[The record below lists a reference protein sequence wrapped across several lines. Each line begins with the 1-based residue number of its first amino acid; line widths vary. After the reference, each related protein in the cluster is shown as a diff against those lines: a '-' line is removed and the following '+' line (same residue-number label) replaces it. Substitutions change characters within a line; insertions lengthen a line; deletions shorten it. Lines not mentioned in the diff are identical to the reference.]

1 MAQNHAHTLGNRY
14 YLRMRFVIPLV
25 EPGENPAGPE
35 CATRVPLVV
44 NPIGDSRGSRLSH
57 LSRIIVFKRTFEFN
71 LMQEIRPSLT
81 RESIL
86 DTAEALFAQQGHD
99 GTSMRQITTAAGVNL
114 ASVNYHFGSKESLV
128 QAVLKRRLEVLNRER
143 LRLLDEL
150 EAQAEGRPLKPSQI
164 VDAFFGTLLRLAA
177 DPAQAGSTFLPLLE
191 RTMTD
196 PSDFIRALFAEEYAD
211 VLERYRNALFAALPD
226 VPRAEIVWRF
236 QFMLG
241 ATSYAI
247 IGTDLLRSVTGW
259 TIDDA
264 EQPDNPNLLL
274 PRLMSFLLG
283 GLRAPL
289 PQVP

>member
-1 MAQNHAHTLGNRY
+1 
-14 YLRMRFVIPLV
+14 
-25 EPGENPAGPE
+25 
-35 CATRVPLVV
+35 
-44 NPIGDSRGSRLSH
+44 
-57 LSRIIVFKRTFEFN
+57 
-71 LMQEIRPSLT
+71 MQELRSSST

-99 GTSMRQITTAAGVNL
+99 GTSMRQITGAAGVNL

-150 EAQAEGRPLKPSQI
+150 EAQAQGKPLKPSQI

-177 DPAQAGSTFLPLLE
+177 DPEQAGSTFLPLLE

-196 PSDFIRALFAEEYAD
+196 PAGFIRALFAEEYAD

-236 QFMLG
+236 QFMLD

-259 TIDDA
+259 TLDES
-264 EQPDNPNLLL
+264 EQPDNPELLL

-289 PQVP
+289 PQHPAT

>member
-1 MAQNHAHTLGNRY
+1 
-14 YLRMRFVIPLV
+14 
-25 EPGENPAGPE
+25 
-35 CATRVPLVV
+35 
-44 NPIGDSRGSRLSH
+44 
-57 LSRIIVFKRTFEFN
+57 
-71 LMQEIRPSLT
+71 MQEIKSTST
-81 RESIL
+81 RETIL
-86 DTAEALFAQQGHD
+86 DTAEALFAQQGHEA
-99 GTSMRQITTAAGVNL
+99 TSMRQITGAAGVNL

-143 LRLLDEL
+143 MRLLDEL
-150 EAQAEGRPLKPSQI
+150 EAQAGGKPLKPSQI

-211 VLERYRNALFAALPD
+211 VLDRYRNALFAALPD
-226 VPRAEIVWRF
+226 VPRAEIIWRF

-247 IGTDLLRSVTGW
+247 MGTDLLKSVTGL
-259 TIDDA
+259 TTDDT
-264 EQPDNPNLLL
+264 EQPNNPGLLL

-283 GLRAPL
+283 GLRSPL
-289 PQVP
+289 PHLPGT

>member
-1 MAQNHAHTLGNRY
+1 
-14 YLRMRFVIPLV
+14 
-25 EPGENPAGPE
+25 
-35 CATRVPLVV
+35 
-44 NPIGDSRGSRLSH
+44 
-57 LSRIIVFKRTFEFN
+57 
-71 LMQEIRPSLT
+71 MQEIRPSLT

-143 LRLLDEL
+143 LRLLRLRLLDEL
-150 EAQAEGRPLKPSQI
+150 EAHAEGRPLKPSQI

>member
-1 MAQNHAHTLGNRY
+1 
-14 YLRMRFVIPLV
+14 
-25 EPGENPAGPE
+25 
-35 CATRVPLVV
+35 
-44 NPIGDSRGSRLSH
+44 
-57 LSRIIVFKRTFEFN
+57 
-71 LMQEIRPSLT
+71 MQELRSSST

-99 GTSMRQITTAAGVNL
+99 GTSMRQITGAAGVNL

-128 QAVLKRRLEVLNRER
+128 QAVLKRRLAVLNNER
-143 LRLLDEL
+143 MRLLDEL
-150 EAQAEGRPLKPSQI
+150 EAQAEGKPLKPSQI

-177 DPAQAGSTFLPLLE
+177 DPEQAGSTFLPLLE

-196 PSDFIRALFAEEYAD
+196 PTDFIRALFAEEYAD
-211 VLERYRNALFAALPD
+211 VLDRYRNALFAALPD
-226 VPRAEIVWRF
+226 VPRAEIMWRF

-259 TIDDA
+259 VIDEA
-264 EQPDNPNLLL
+264 EQPNNPELLL

-283 GLRAPL
+283 ACARRCRSGHPVRASNGQAPAMGRTLR
-289 PQVP
+289 